1 MNLIENEELI
11 AKNKKT
17 KMIMVI
23 IIVLILLLL
32 VVCGVLLYLINVQ
45 QRNTLKLNIDGKS
58 TNFASDVFVIEDGK
72 LYIGIRT
79 FGEMMGYESHNA
91 DYKNRYSE
99 DTTNCYINNANEIAS
114 YSLNSNTMYK
124 KATNNEDYEYFDLEE
139 PVRLINDKLYTTIEG
154 MQIGTNSMIQYDAN
168 NNQITVYSLN
178 YIVSSY
184 ANSFPNAAII
194 DEEADFNNK
203 KALRYDRVVIMNE
216 DEHYGVVNSQGQEV
230 IGTKYAS
237 ISFKEDSQEFTVT
250 TDDGK
255 MGILSTDGT
264 TKIEPNYDEI
274 KQISKERNYYLVSNN
289 EKYGVINHNG
299 NIVIHLE
306 YDQIG
311 VDESRFSSNGIES
324 PYILFDNCI
333 PVEQNDKW
341 GIFDINGNLIV
352 PVQYDEIGCVGGT
365 NSDRV
370 SNNVLVIPQYE
381 AIVLGREDK
390 YTIVSSLGRE
400 YVPLILDSVYSVTTA
415 GEDSYYMTFTIQE
428 EQDGKMVDRQET
440 YNVDDYFTQVLH
452 MDSQNS
458 ETTETQTTN
467 TVDTQNTVQDD
478 STVQDANVVQN
489 TDANANGEVVN
500 NNAQTGTEVQAG
512 NNSV

>member
-1 MNLIENEELI
+1 MNLIENEEMI
-11 AKNKKT
+11 EKNNKAKK
-17 KMIMVI
+17 IMI
-23 IIVLILLLL
+23 IIVVLIILLLI
-32 VVCGVLLYLINVQ
+32 VCGALLYLINIQ
-45 QRNTLKLNIDGKS
+45 ERNTLKLNVDGKNTS
-58 TNFASDVFVIEDGK
+58 FASDMFVIENEKVYIKIKDFGK
-72 LYIGIRT
+72 
-79 FGEMMGYESHNA
+79 MMGYEPYNGEL
-91 DYKNRYSE
+91 KTKYSE
-99 DTTNCYINNANEIAS
+99 DTTNCYIDGVSESAS

-124 KATNNEDYEYFDLEE
+124 KVDLNEDYEYFELEE
-139 PVRLINDKLYTTIEG
+139 PVRLINNELYTTIEG
-154 MQIGTNSMIQYDAN
+154 MQIGTNSMIQYDTN
-168 NNQITVYSLN
+168 NNQITVYSLD

-184 ANSFPNAAII
+184 ANTFANAAII
-194 DEEADFNNK
+194 DEESDFNNK
-203 KALRYDRVVIMNE
+203 KALRYDLVVVMNE
-216 DEHYGVVNSQGQEV
+216 NEHYGVVNSQGQEI